1 MKELGPYMRQRREAQ
16 SMTQEYVARRIDV
29 STRQLM
35 RWEAGDAAPNIE
47 NLARWLFILNVAYDE
62 IKHYLLPSP

>member
-1 MKELGPYMRQRREAQ
+1 MEQLGQLMKQRRE
-16 SMTQEYVARRIDV
+16 SYRLTQEDLARRMDV

-47 NLARWLFILNVAYDE
+47 NLARWLFVLNVAYDE